1 MIKFAETKLL
11 NLSKFNK
18 VMNFRYFL
26 PLILTICSLQS
37 LQAQKKYTLQECVDI
52 ALENN
57 RNIKQQALNKQ
68 QKEVAYSQ
76 ARTDLLPNLNA
87 SMGQSFV
94 YGRSIGIDNTY
105 QNINSSQS
113 SFNISSDI
121 TLFDGLK
128 MKYNID
134 ARKAEMYI
142 SEADLEKIQDD
153 IIMSVSTAFMQ
164 VLMNKELLEI
174 ANDQIEL
181 TEINIRRLNELVKSG
196 KMAKGELLELEAQ
209 QAQEEFNQI
218 QAVNNLKL
226 SLLDLAQIMELEDF
240 ENFDV
245 EVPENI
251 MIDEGILL
259 SPTNIYESALI
270 ARPEI
275 RGAQYRVESSE
286 KEIMIAKS
294 AYFPSLSFGASMGS
308 SYYSMSGRPNESF
321 GTQLKNNRSTSLGF
335 SLRIPIFNRFQ
346 VRNSVKNAQ
355 YALEYSKLEI
365 DKTKLDLRKRI
376 EQAYY
381 NAIGAESRWEAAQK
395 SEIASQEAYRFAEQ
409 KYENGRATSYELSQ
423 AKTNLA
429 KVLADQAQ
437 AKYEYVFRLK
447 ILELLKD

>member
-1 MIKFAETKLL
+1 
-11 NLSKFNK
+11 
-18 VMNFRYFL
+18 MNFRYF
-26 PLILTICSLQS
+26 ILFIIISCSVTS
-37 LQAQKKYTLQECVDI
+37 LMAQKQYTLQECVDI

-57 RNIKQQALNKQ
+57 RSIKQQALNKQ
-68 QKEVAYSQ
+68 QKEIAYSQ
-76 ARTDLLPNLNA
+76 ARADLLPNLNA
-87 SMGQSFV
+87 SAGQNFV
-94 YGRSIGIDNTY
+94 YGRSIGLDNTY
-105 QNINSSQS
+105 QNTNSSQS
-113 SFNISSDI
+113 SFNVSSDI
-121 TLFDGLK
+121 TLFDGLR

-134 ARKAEMYI
+134 ARKAEVYT

-181 TEINIRRLNELVKSG
+181 TKTNIARLNELVNSG
-196 KMAKGELLELEAQ
+196 RMAKGELLELESQ
-209 QAQEEFNQI
+209 LAQEEFKQI
-218 QAVNNLKL
+218 QADNNLKL

-240 ENFDV
+240 DNFDV
-245 EVPENI
+245 VVPDNI

-294 AYFPSLSFGASMGS
+294 AYFPSLNFGASMGS
-308 SYYSMSGRPNESF
+308 GYYNMTGRPNESF
-321 GTQLKNNRSTSLGF
+321 STQLKNNRSTSLGF

-355 YALEYSKLEI
+355 IALEFNKLEI

-395 SEIASQEAYRFAEQ
+395 SEVASKEAYRFAEQ

-423 AKTNLA
+423 AKSNLA
-429 KVLADQAQ
+429 RVLSDQTQ

-447 ILELLKD
+447 ILELLKN

>member
-1 MIKFAETKLL
+1 
-11 NLSKFNK
+11 
-18 VMNFRYFL
+18 MNFKYFL
-26 PLILTICSLQS
+26 LLILTSCSLS
-37 LQAQKKYTLQECVDI
+37 ALQAQKKYTLQECVDI

-68 QKEVAYSQ
+68 QKEIAYSQ

-94 YGRSIGIDNTY
+94 YGRSIGIDNIY
-105 QNINSSQS
+105 ENINSSQS
-113 SFNISSDI
+113 SFSISSDI

-181 TEINIRRLNELVKSG
+181 TEINIGRLNELVKSG
-196 KMAKGELLELEAQ
+196 RMAKGELLELEAQ

-240 ENFDV
+240 ESFDV
-245 EVPENI
+245 EVPDNI
-251 MIDEGILL
+251 VIDEGILL

-321 GTQLKNNRSTSLGF
+321 STQLKNNRSTSLGF

-395 SEIASQEAYRFAEQ
+395 SEVASQEAYRFAEQ

-437 AKYEYVFRLK
+437 AKYEYIFRLK

>member
-1 MIKFAETKLL
+1 MNVRYLL
-11 NLSKFNK
+11 L
-18 VMNFRYFL
+18 L
-26 PLILTICSLQS
+26 LIASCSLS
-37 LQAQKKYTLQECVDI
+37 TLQAQHDYTLQECVDI

-68 QKEVAYSQ
+68 QKEIAYNQ
-76 ARTDLLPNLNA
+76 ARADLLPNLNA
-87 SMGQSFV
+87 SVGQNFV
-94 YGRSIGIDNTY
+94 FGRSISLDNTY
-105 QNINSSQS
+105 QNTNSQQT
-113 SFNISSDI
+113 SFNIGSNI

-142 SEADLEKIQDD
+142 SEAELEKIQDD

-164 VLMNKELLEI
+164 VLMNKELLQI

-181 TEINIRRLNELVKSG
+181 TKTNIARLNELVKSG
-196 KMAKGELLELEAQ
+196 RMAKGELLELEAQ

-218 QAVNNLKL
+218 QAENNLKL
-226 SLLDLAQIMELEDF
+226 SLLDLAQIMEIEDF

-245 EVPENI
+245 VVPDNI
-251 MIDEGILL
+251 MIDEDILL

-286 KEIMIAKS
+286 KNILIAKS
-294 AYFPSLSFGASMGS
+294 AYFPTLSFGASVGTG
-308 SYYSMSGRPNESF
+308 YYNLSARQNESF
-321 GTQLKNNRSTSLGF
+321 NTQFKNNRSTSLGF
-335 SLRIPIFNRFQ
+335 SLSIPIFNRFQ

-355 YALEYSKLEI
+355 VALEYSKLEI

-381 NAIGAESRWEAAQK
+381 NAVGAESRWEAAQK
-395 SEIASQEAYRFAEQ
+395 AETASQESYRFAEQ

-423 AKTNLA
+423 AKSNLA
-429 KVLADQAQ
+429 RVLSDQAQ

>member
-1 MIKFAETKLL
+1 MKFKYFTLLIVASFSFNTLHSQKL
-11 NLSKFNK
+11 
-18 VMNFRYFL
+18 
-26 PLILTICSLQS
+26 
-37 LQAQKKYTLQECVDI
+37 YTLQECVDI

-57 RNIKQQALNKQ
+57 RTIKQQDLNKQ
-68 QKEVAYSQ
+68 QKEIAYDQ
-76 ARTDLLPNLNA
+76 ARADLLPNLNA
-87 SMGQSFV
+87 SAGQNFV
-94 YGRSIGIDNTY
+94 YGRSIGFDNIY
-105 QNINSSQS
+105 QNINSQQS
-113 SFNISSDI
+113 SFNIGSDI

-134 ARKAEMYI
+134 ARKIEVYI
-142 SEADLEKIQDD
+142 SEAELEKIQDD

-174 ANDQIEL
+174 ANDQVEL
-181 TEINIRRLNELVKSG
+181 TKTNIARLNELVNSG
-196 KMAKGELLELEAQ
+196 RMARGELLELESQ
-209 QAQEEFNQI
+209 QAQEEFKQI

-226 SLLDLAQIMELEDF
+226 SLLDLAQIMEIEDF

-245 EVPENI
+245 VVPENI
-251 MIDEGILL
+251 MVDEGILL
-259 SPTNIYESALI
+259 SPANIYESALI

-275 RGAQYRVESSE
+275 RGAQYRVDNSATN
-286 KEIMIAKS
+286 ILIAKS

-308 SYYSMSGRPNESF
+308 GYYNMSGRDNESF
-321 GTQLKNNRSTSLGF
+321 STQLKNNRSTSLGF

-346 VRNSVKNAQ
+346 VRNNVRNAKI
-355 YALEYSKLEI
+355 ALEYSRLEI

-381 NAIGAESRWEAAQK
+381 NAVGAESRWEAAQK
-395 SEIASQEAYRFAEQ
+395 SEVASKEAYRFAEQ
-409 KYENGRATSYELSQ
+409 KYDNGRATSYELSQ

-429 KVLADQAQ
+429 RVLADQAQ

>member
-1 MIKFAETKLL
+1 
-11 NLSKFNK
+11 
-18 VMNFRYFL
+18 MNFKYF
-26 PLILTICSLQS
+26 ILFIIISCSVTS
-37 LQAQKKYTLQECVDI
+37 LMAQKQYTLQECVNI

-57 RNIKQQALNKQ
+57 RSIKQQALNKQ
-68 QKEVAYSQ
+68 QKEIAYSQ
-76 ARTDLLPNLNA
+76 ARADLLPNLNA
-87 SMGQSFV
+87 SAGQNFV
-94 YGRSIGIDNTY
+94 YGRSIGLDNTY
-105 QNINSSQS
+105 QNTNSSQS
-113 SFNISSDI
+113 SFNVSSDI
-121 TLFDGLK
+121 TLFDGLR

-134 ARKAEMYI
+134 ARKAEMYT

-181 TEINIRRLNELVKSG
+181 TKTNIARLSELVNSG
-196 KMAKGELLELEAQ
+196 RMAKGELLELESQ
-209 QAQEEFNQI
+209 LAQEEFKQI
-218 QAVNNLKL
+218 QADNNLKL

-240 ENFDV
+240 DNFDV
-245 EVPENI
+245 VVPDNI

-294 AYFPSLSFGASMGS
+294 AYFPSLNFGASMGS
-308 SYYSMSGRPNESF
+308 GYYNMTGRPNESF
-321 GTQLKNNRSTSLGF
+321 STQLKNNRSTSLGF

-355 YALEYSKLEI
+355 IALEYNKLEI

-395 SEIASQEAYRFAEQ
+395 SEVASKEAYRFAEQ

-423 AKTNLA
+423 AKSNLA
-429 KVLADQAQ
+429 RVLSDQTQ

-447 ILELLKD
+447 ILELLKN